1 MLRRLIVNADDF
13 GMSPGVN
20 RGVLEAHRRGILTS
34 ASLMV
39 GRAWS
44 SEAAALAV
52 ACPALSVGLHLELE
66 PGEPDAVLA
75 ALEAQLARFRRL
87 TGAEPTHVDSHHD
100 VHRDPRVLPV
110 ALAWAG
116 ALGAPLRGHSEASR
130 LSKFYGQWSGE
141 SHPEQIGLHGL
152 LRLLDMEV
160 REGVTELICHPGYVD
175 RELASS
181 YSAEREVELRTL
193 CHLRLHRAIY
203 ERGIRLIGFRQLAGV
218 ATGAPARE

>member
-1 MLRRLIVNADDF
+1 VLKQLIVNADDF

-20 RGVLEAHRRGILTS
+20 RGIIEAHRRGILTS

-39 GRAWS
+39 GRAFS
-44 SEAAALAV
+44 AEAAVLAG

-66 PGEPDAVLA
+66 PGAPDAVLA

-110 ALAWAG
+110 VLGWAG
-116 ALGAPLRGHSEASR
+116 ALGAPLRGHSEARR

-141 SHPEQIGLHGL
+141 SHPEQIGLAGL
-152 LRLLDMEV
+152 LRLLDTEV

-181 YSAEREVELRTL
+181 YSAEREVELLTL
-193 CHLRLHRAIY
+193 CHPRVRRALHERA
-203 ERGIRLIGFRQLAGV
+203 IRLIGFRELAGV
-218 ATGAPARE
+218 ATGAPGRE